1 MGKLIYIKIRAYIL
15 FAQRAIETEREVS
28 VESIV
33 THPIPAL
40 KPADCC
46 STSKAS
52 VQAVS
57 RKHIMWV
64 YIIVGFFG
72 LVSVGTYA
80 MHEYYLYLSAYL
92 WFGFIYG
99 MCLQYGR
106 FCFASAFRDLFA
118 VGVPRMVVGIMIAT
132 ILFSITS
139 SLVAS
144 TGWSTFHAAPWS
156 MHAVIAGIIF
166 GVGMVFAGGCASG
179 SLYKAGEGNG
189 VSMLVILSI
198 SVTQSAFVD
207 MGGWINYLVPKSWA
221 ESALTKGLPSSIN
234 VSDGWVDQ
242 YLAGYVWDQ
251 PVITFARLLGLEDHS
266 LVGALYGNTLVGVI
280 LPAILLL
287 TVVYIFWSRKRYV
300 MDLKANEGRSAN
312 LIDHVRGFW
321 AMITSSKRTAIA
333 GLFLGVACGLQMFV
347 IEGLRM
353 KFGVKNAGTIL
364 QRLGH
369 DYGISAKGTVFDPG
383 YWYVTTQEAQWVG
396 WVMQK
401 LGWNNMDN
409 IYFGW
414 VNGIPSPAIN
424 PADWMSVA
432 LIGGAAVM
440 ALLNNEFKW
449 KMPTKELAIW
459 ALIGGALMGI
469 GSRLALGCNIGAFF
483 VRTANGDI
491 SGWSFGLGM
500 IGGAYIGV
508 KFFNWYT
515 EKKMAREMANI
526 NFDL

>member
-1 MGKLIYIKIRAYIL
+1 MEA
-15 FAQRAIETEREVS
+15 
-28 VESIV
+28 IV
-33 THPIPAL
+33 TQGKTLAGT
-40 KPADCC
+40 DCC
-46 STSKAS
+46 GKSTDMIMD
-52 VQAVS
+52 VP
-57 RKHIMWV
+57 RKNVLWSLG
-64 YIIVGFFG
+64 IIGFFA
-72 LVSVGTYA
+72 LISVGTYA
-80 MHEYYLYLSAYL
+80 MHEYYIYLSAYM

-132 ILFSITS
+132 VLFSITS

-198 SVTQSAFVD
+198 SVTQAVFVD
-207 MGGWINYLVPKSWA
+207 VGGWFNKLVPDSWA
-221 ESALTKGLPSSIN
+221 ESALTKGLPSSID
-234 VSDGWVDQ
+234 VSNGWVDQ
-242 YLAGYVWDQ
+242 YLAGYVWNQ
-251 PVITFARLLGLEDHS
+251 PVITVARLFGMEDHS
-266 LVGALYGNTLVGVI
+266 LVGAFVGNTFVGVV

-300 MDLKANEGRSAN
+300 MDLQANEGRTAGFA
-312 LIDHVRGFW
+312 DHLRGFW

-333 GLFLGVACGLQMFV
+333 GLFLGIACGLQMFV

-364 QRLGH
+364 QRIGF
-369 DYGISAKGTVFDPG
+369 DFGISAKGTVFDPG

-396 WVMQK
+396 WMFQK

-440 ALLNNEFKW
+440 ALLNDEFKW
-449 KMPTKELAIW
+449 KKPTKELAIW
-459 ALIGGALMGI
+459 ALVGGALMGI
-469 GSRLALGCNIGAFF
+469 GSRLALGCNVGAFF

-515 EKKMAREMANI
+515 ERKMAKEMAKI
-526 NFDL
+526 NFDF

>member
-1 MGKLIYIKIRAYIL
+1 MD
-15 FAQRAIETEREVS
+15 T
-28 VESIV
+28 IV
-33 THPIPAL
+33 TGTL
-40 KPADCC
+40 KGPKPVDCC
-46 STSKAS
+46 SDAKPLADS
-52 VQAVS
+52 VS
-57 RKHIMWV
+57 IRNRMWIF
-64 YIIVGFFG
+64 IIVGFFA
-72 LVSVGTYA
+72 LISIGTYA
-80 MHEYYLYLSAYL
+80 LHEYYIYLSAYL

-132 ILFSITS
+132 VLFSFTS
-139 SLVAS
+139 SFVAS
-144 TGWSTFHAAPWS
+144 TGWSTFHPAPWS

-189 VSMLVILSI
+189 VSLLVILSI
-198 SVTQSAFVD
+198 SVTQSTFVD
-207 MGGWINYLVPKSWA
+207 LGGWFNKLVPQSWA
-221 ESALTKGLPSSIN
+221 ESALTKNLPSSIT

-251 PVITFARLLGLEDHS
+251 PVITFANLLGLKDTS
-266 LVGALYGNTLVGVI
+266 LIGAFFGNTLVGVI
-280 LPAILLL
+280 IPALLL
-287 TVVYIFWSRKRYV
+287 LVGVYIIWSRKRYV
-300 MDLKANEGRSAN
+300 LNLKEEKGRSAG
-312 LIDHVRGFW
+312 IADHVRGFW
-321 AMITSSKRTAIA
+321 AMIIASKRTAIA
-333 GLFLGVACGLQMFV
+333 GLFLGIACGMQMFV

-364 QRLGH
+364 QRIGF
-369 DYGISAKGTVFDPG
+369 DFGISAKGTVFDPG

-396 WVMQK
+396 WIAQK

-449 KMPTKELAIW
+449 KKPTRELAIW

-469 GSRLALGCNIGAFF
+469 GSRLALGCNVGAFF

-515 EKKMAREMANI
+515 ERKMAREMANLNI
-526 NFDL
+526 DL